1 MQDTRDTIRAF
12 ILTNYLQD
20 ESPSNLRDDTR
31 LISSGVLDSLAALG
45 VVTFV
50 EREFQVQLSATE
62 TLAGSFDTIEDI
74 ARLIA
79 RKRAA

>member
-1 MQDTRDTIRAF
+1 MRNTRETIRAF

-31 LISSGVLDSLAALG
+31 LISSGVLDSLATLG